1 MLKKAK
7 IVSSNRQ
14 TNMQFSI
21 GHLDSTHAYGTVSKN
36 ALQNFP
42 PRSYDSWVNCEA
54 TSFRFEREMVKP
66 LVALLP
72 TVFHLHT
79 GQRARLLREQAIG
92 SVIPDL
98 LFGIWSGELPRYH
111 GLNTVSRYILAWLS
125 TQKMANSEEQLR
137 EVLLLSQHAAD
148 SAVATLKR
156 VGAIS
161 RRDSGEVDLSPEF
174 DVSGSV
180 RIIAIEM
187 KLKRWR
193 EALAQAVEYLKFAD
207 EAYVVLDGNQV
218 RMNMEV
224 REAFVANG
232 IGLFLQRSGAI
243 EREIPAEP
251 IAPTPSEGRLF
262 AVSKLASSGPY
273 CLA

>member
-1 MLKKAK
+1 
-7 IVSSNRQ
+7 
-14 TNMQFSI
+14 
-21 GHLDSTHAYGTVSKN
+21 
-36 ALQNFP
+36 LQNLLP
-42 PRSYDSWVNCEA
+42 PSYDSWVGCEG
-54 TSFRFEREMVKP
+54 TSFRFEREMVQP

-72 TVFHLHT
+72 SVFHLHT
-79 GQRARLLREQAIG
+79 GQRARLLREQPIG

-98 LFGIWSGELPRYH
+98 LFGIWSGELPRYR
-111 GLNTVSRYILAWLS
+111 GLNTVSRHILAWLS

-137 EVLLLSQHAAD
+137 EDLLLSQHAAD
-148 SAVATLKR
+148 SAVSTLKR

-161 RRDSGEVDLSPEF
+161 KRDSGEVELSPEF
-174 DVSGSV
+174 DVLRSI

-193 EALAQAVEYLKFAD
+193 QALAQAIEYRKFAD

-218 RMNMEV
+218 RMNTEV
-224 REAFVANG
+224 RETFVANG
-232 IGLFLQRSGAI
+232 IGLFLQRSGAV

-251 IAPTPSEGRLF
+251 IAPAPSEGRLF
-262 AVSKLASSGPY
+262 AVSKLANSGPY